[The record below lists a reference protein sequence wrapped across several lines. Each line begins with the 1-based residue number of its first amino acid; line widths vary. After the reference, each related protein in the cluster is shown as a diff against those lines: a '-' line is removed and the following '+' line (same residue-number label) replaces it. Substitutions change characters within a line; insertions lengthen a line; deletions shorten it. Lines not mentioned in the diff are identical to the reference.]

1 MRWSLSAAETT
12 SVSCLLSLFTV
23 RAAQTCTAR
32 RSHQSAYDPV
42 SLLVGLA
49 MHAPER
55 RQPQRNLGDTTLRS
69 PE

>member
-32 RSHQSAYDPV
+32 RSPQSAYDPV
-42 SLLVGLA
+42 SSSSALPCTHLNDANRKG
-49 MHAPER
+49 
-55 RQPQRNLGDTTLRS
+55 T
-69 PE
+69 